1 MSEIEQP
8 QRSPAGDA
16 PKRPERKPTL
26 GSRPAFWPTAIL
38 VSASFLLMFEFLSFQ
53 FTHGKDPVL
62 GSSPS
67 TAVSKPPR
75 PVLIR
80 RVVNTRVVPDGGT
93 GPGGGTTVSS
103 GSASSG
109 SSATSA
115 AAAAAPAP
123 AAPAPT
129 APVVSGSS

>member
-1 MSEIEQP
+1 MTETQNQQP
-8 QRSPAGDA
+8 APAADT
-16 PKRPERKPTL
+16 PRRPERKPTL

-53 FTHGKDPVL
+53 LTHGKDPAL
-62 GSSPS
+62 GGSGSS
-67 TAVSKPPR
+67 AAAKPAR

-80 RVVNTRVVPDGGT
+80 RVVNTRVVADGGS
-93 GPGGGTTVSS
+93 GTTGSTNVSS

-109 SSATSA
+109 SSAASG

-123 AAPAPT
+123 APAPA